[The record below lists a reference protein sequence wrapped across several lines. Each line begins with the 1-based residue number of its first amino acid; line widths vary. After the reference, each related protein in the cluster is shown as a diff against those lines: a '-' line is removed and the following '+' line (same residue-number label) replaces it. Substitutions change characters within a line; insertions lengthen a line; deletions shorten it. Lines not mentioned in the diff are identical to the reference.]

1 MISTDQPVKNIMSS
15 QLMTISPHKALEEA
29 RDVMESHGL
38 NHLPVVKDGK
48 LLGILS
54 MTDINRIQY
63 ISDFTDGKVSSRS
76 TFQIFSIKEA
86 MTEDVVTV
94 DEDASIRET
103 AKVFS
108 KSDFHA
114 IPVTSNGE
122 ITGIVSAKDVM
133 RFFVKNF

>member
-1 MISTDQPVKNIMSS
+1 MTSTDQPVKDIMST
-15 QLMTISPHKALEEA
+15 QLMTIYPHKSLEEA
-29 RDVMESHGL
+29 RDIMEAHGL

-86 MTEDVVTV
+86 MTDDVVTV
-94 DEDASIRET
+94 DESTTIREI
-103 AKVFS
+103 ARVFS

-133 RFFVKNF
+133 GFLVKNF